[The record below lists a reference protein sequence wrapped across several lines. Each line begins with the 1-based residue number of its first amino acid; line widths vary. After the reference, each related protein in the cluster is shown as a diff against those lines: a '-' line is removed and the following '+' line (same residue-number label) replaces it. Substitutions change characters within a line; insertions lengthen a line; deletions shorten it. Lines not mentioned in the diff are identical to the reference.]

1 MSSCHIPP
9 AGFRGAYRSDD
20 LARAMYSEAAGI
32 GRIVPAAVAVPED
45 ADDVVTLVKWAK
57 ASSLALIPRGSGTS
71 MGGGAIGPGVIV
83 DLSRMNEIGAV
94 DLVNHSI
101 RVGPGA
107 LRGDVNRAA
116 KESGLRFPVDP
127 SSGEYCTIGGMVSTN
142 AAGAHTLRFGATR
155 DWVIALDCVFDD
167 GSLAT
172 VSRLEPVPQGIP
184 ALDRFIAEAGPEIM
198 ASLGHESI
206 SHVGVAKDSSGY
218 GIAAYAATGKLVD
231 LLVGS
236 EGTLVIVVGVTL
248 GLAPLS
254 RSTSGVL
261 GTFDSLDSAVT
272 AAVRARSAGA
282 VACELLDKT
291 FLEVASTGGAH
302 SPVAALS
309 SIPEGTE
316 AALLA
321 EVEGGSAAE
330 VEKFASDLAGAFE
343 KAGATLTKV
352 ALGPTEQHEIWELRH
367 AASPILAKLDPSLKS
382 MQFVEDSAV
391 PPDRLAE
398 YVRGVRAAL
407 EKRGVR
413 GVIFGHAGDSHMHVN
428 PLIDVSRPDWRAD
441 VDGLLDDIV
450 NLTARLGG
458 TLAGEH
464 GDGRLRTPLLAR
476 TWSDDAL
483 ALFAKVKKAFD
494 PTGILNPGVK
504 VPLAGQKPIG
514 DVKYDPSL
522 APLPDEARDA
532 LARLAND
539 RAYSTFRLSMIPG
552 NG

>member
-20 LARAMYSEAAGI
+20 LARAVYSEAAGI
-32 GRIVPAAVAVPED
+32 GRIVPAAVAVPQD

-57 ASSLALIPRGSGTS
+57 ASSLSLIPRGSGTS
-71 MGGGAIGPGVIV
+71 MAGGAIGPGVIV
-83 DLSRMNEIGAV
+83 DLSQMNEIGSL

-107 LRGDVNRAA
+107 LRGDVNRVAM
-116 KESGLRFPVDP
+116 EYGLRFPVDP
-127 SSGEYCTIGGMVSTN
+127 SSGEVCTIGGMVSTN

-155 DWVIALDCVFDD
+155 DWIIALDCVFED
-167 GSLAT
+167 GSRAT
-172 VSRLEPVPQGIP
+172 VSRLEQVPQGIP
-184 ALDRFIAEAGPEIM
+184 ALDRFVAGAGPEIM
-198 ASLGHESI
+198 AALGHESI
-206 SHVGVAKDSSGY
+206 SHPGVAKDSSGY
-218 GIAAYAATGKLVD
+218 GIAAYAATGKLID

-236 EGTLVIVVGVTL
+236 EGTLVIVVGAIL
-248 GLAPLS
+248 GLAPLARFAS
-254 RSTSGVL
+254 SVL
-261 GTFDSLDSAVT
+261 GTFDSLDAAVT
-272 AAVRARSAGA
+272 AAVSARGAGA
-282 VACELLDKT
+282 VACELLDRT
-291 FLEVASTGGAH
+291 FLEVASSGGAH

-309 SIPEGTE
+309 SIPDGTE

-321 EVEGGSAAE
+321 EVEGGSAVE
-330 VEKFASDLAGAFE
+330 VEKFANDLAGAFV

-352 ALGPTEQHEIWELRH
+352 ALGPNDQDEIWELRH

-398 YVRGVRAAL
+398 YVRGVRTAL

-413 GVIFGHAGDSHMHVN
+413 GVIFGHAGDAHMHVN
-428 PLIDVSRPDWRAD
+428 PLIDVSKPTWRAD

-476 TWSDDAL
+476 TWSDEAL

-552 NG
+552 DN